1 MPIIGITGPTGAGK
15 TSLLRQVEKLDGAVI
30 DCDAIYHELLNT
42 NKDLQAALE
51 NQFGPLRDE
60 NGCIDR
66 KKLGSIV
73 FGNSEQ
79 LQILNSIAWKFIIA
93 RIKTLVQ
100 EYQEAGQELIAID
113 AIVLLESPLKD
124 LCQVTVAVIAPPEER
139 VRRIMAREGISE
151 EYAWARVKA
160 QKPNEYFTQN
170 CDWVLVS
177 DSKTAKKF
185 AQKAR
190 KFLKELLAEIQPLYD
205 TVSSNF

>member
-30 DCDAIYHELLNT
+30 DCDAVYHKLLNT
-42 NKDLQAALE
+42 DKDLQAALE

-79 LQILNSIAWKFIIA
+79 LQILNSIAWAFIIA
-93 RIKTLVQ
+93 HIETLVQ
-100 EYQEAGQELIAID
+100 EYQAHGQELIAID
-113 AIVLLESPLKD
+113 AIALLESSLKD

-139 VRRIMAREGISE
+139 VRRIMAREDISE

-170 CDWVLVS
+170 CDRVLVS

>member
-30 DCDAIYHELLNT
+30 DCDAVYHELLNT
-42 NKDLQAALE
+42 DEDLQAALE

-60 NGCIDR
+60 SGSIDR

-73 FGNSEQ
+73 FCNSEQ
-79 LQILNSIAWKFIIA
+79 LQILNSIAWVFIIA
-93 RIKTLVQ
+93 HIETLVQ
-100 EYQEAGQELIAID
+100 EYQAHGQELIAID
-113 AIVLLESPLKD
+113 AIALLESSLKD
-124 LCQVTVAVIAPPEER
+124 LCQVIVAVVAPPEER
-139 VRRIMAREGISE
+139 VRRIMAREDISE

-185 AQKAR
+185 AQKAQR
-190 KFLKELLAEIQPLYD
+190 FLKELLAEI
-205 TVSSNF
+205 

>member
-113 AIVLLESPLKD
+113 AIALLESPLKD

-185 AQKAR
+185 AQKAQR
-190 KFLKELLAEIQPLYD
+190 FLKELLAEI
-205 TVSSNF
+205 

>member
-30 DCDAIYHELLNT
+30 DCDAVYHKLLNT
-42 NKDLQAALE
+42 DEDLQAALE

-79 LQILNSIAWKFIIA
+79 LQILNSIAWAFIIA
-93 RIKTLVQ
+93 HIETLVQ
-100 EYQEAGQELIAID
+100 EYQAHGQELIAID
-113 AIVLLESPLKD
+113 AIALLESSLKD
-124 LCQVTVAVIAPPEER
+124 LCQVIVAVVAPPEER
-139 VRRIMAREGISE
+139 VRRIMAREDISE

-185 AQKAR
+185 AQKAQR
-190 KFLKELLAEIQPLYD
+190 FLKELLAEI
-205 TVSSNF
+205 

>member
-51 NQFGPLRDE
+51 NQFDPLRDE

-185 AQKAR
+185 AQKAQR
-190 KFLKELLAEIQPLYD
+190 FLKELLAEI
-205 TVSSNF
+205 

>member
-185 AQKAR
+185 AQKAQR
-190 KFLKELLAEIQPLYD
+190 FLKELLAEI
-205 TVSSNF
+205 

>member
-93 RIKTLVQ
+93 RIKALVQ

-113 AIVLLESPLKD
+113 AIALLESPLKD

-185 AQKAR
+185 AQKAQR
-190 KFLKELLAEIQPLYD
+190 FLKELLAEI
-205 TVSSNF
+205 

>member
-30 DCDAIYHELLNT
+30 DCDAVYHKLLNT
-42 NKDLQAALE
+42 DEDLQAALE

-79 LQILNSIAWKFIIA
+79 LQILNSIAWAFIIA
-93 RIKTLVQ
+93 HIETLVQ
-100 EYQEAGQELIAID
+100 EYQAHGQELIAID
-113 AIVLLESPLKD
+113 AIALLESSLKD
-124 LCQVTVAVIAPPEER
+124 LCQVIVAVIAPPEER
-139 VRRIMAREGISE
+139 VRRIMAREDISE

-185 AQKAR
+185 AQKAQR
-190 KFLKELLAEIQPLYD
+190 FLKELLAEI
-205 TVSSNF
+205 

>member
-30 DCDAIYHELLNT
+30 DCDAVYHKLLNT
-42 NKDLQAALE
+42 DEDLQAALE

-185 AQKAR
+185 AQKAQR
-190 KFLKELLAEIQPLYD
+190 FLKELLAEI
-205 TVSSNF
+205 

>member
-93 RIKTLVQ
+93 RIETLVQ
-100 EYQEAGQELIAID
+100 EYQAHGQELIAID
-113 AIVLLESPLKD
+113 AIALLESSLKD
-124 LCQVTVAVIAPPEER
+124 LCQVIVAVIAPPEER
-139 VRRIMAREGISE
+139 VRRIMAREDISE

-185 AQKAR
+185 AQKAQR
-190 KFLKELLAEIQPLYD
+190 FLKELLAEI
-205 TVSSNF
+205 

>member
-30 DCDAIYHELLNT
+30 DCDAVYHELLNT
-42 NKDLQAALE
+42 DEDLQAALE

-79 LQILNSIAWKFIIA
+79 LQILNSIAWAFIIA
-93 RIKTLVQ
+93 HIETLVQ
-100 EYQEAGQELIAID
+100 EYQAHGQELIAID
-113 AIVLLESPLKD
+113 AIALLESSLKD
-124 LCQVTVAVIAPPEER
+124 LCQVIVAVVAPPEER
-139 VRRIMAREGISE
+139 VRRIMAREDISE

-185 AQKAR
+185 AQKAQR
-190 KFLKELLAEIQPLYD
+190 FLKELLAEI
-205 TVSSNF
+205 

>member
-30 DCDAIYHELLNT
+30 DCDAVYHKLLNT
-42 NKDLQAALE
+42 DEDLQAALE

-60 NGCIDR
+60 SGCIDR

-73 FGNSEQ
+73 FCNSEQ
-79 LQILNSIAWKFIIA
+79 LQILNSIAWVFIIA
-93 RIKTLVQ
+93 HIETLVQ
-100 EYQEAGQELIAID
+100 EYQAHGQELIAID
-113 AIVLLESPLKD
+113 AIALLESSLKD
-124 LCQVTVAVIAPPEER
+124 LCQVIVAVVAPPEER
-139 VRRIMAREGISE
+139 VRRIMAREDISE
-151 EYAWARVKA
+151 EYAWALEKA

-185 AQKAR
+185 AQKAQR
-190 KFLKELLAEIQPLYD
+190 FLKELLAEI
-205 TVSSNF
+205 

>member
-66 KKLGSIV
+66 KKLGRIV

-79 LQILNSIAWKFIIA
+79 LQILKSISWKFIIA

-113 AIVLLESPLKD
+113 AIALLESPLKD

-185 AQKAR
+185 AQKAQR
-190 KFLKELLAEIQPLYD
+190 FLKELLAEI
-205 TVSSNF
+205 

>member
-139 VRRIMAREGISE
+139 VRRIMAREDISE

-185 AQKAR
+185 AQKAQR
-190 KFLKELLAEIQPLYD
+190 FLKELLAEI
-205 TVSSNF
+205 

>member
-30 DCDAIYHELLNT
+30 DCDAVYHELLNT

-185 AQKAR
+185 AQKAQR
-190 KFLKELLAEIQPLYD
+190 FLKELLAEI
-205 TVSSNF
+205 

>member
-30 DCDAIYHELLNT
+30 DCDAVYHKLLNT
-42 NKDLQAALE
+42 DEDLQAALE

-79 LQILNSIAWKFIIA
+79 LQILNSIAWAFIIA
-93 RIKTLVQ
+93 HIETLVQ
-100 EYQEAGQELIAID
+100 EYQAHGQELIAID
-113 AIVLLESPLKD
+113 AIALLESSLKD
-124 LCQVTVAVIAPPEER
+124 LCQVIVAVIAPPEER

-170 CDWVLVS
+170 CDRVLVS
-177 DSKTAKKF
+177 DSKTA
-185 AQKAR
+185 
-190 KFLKELLAEIQPLYD
+190 
-205 TVSSNF
+205 

>member
-51 NQFGPLRDE
+51 NQFGPSRDE

-185 AQKAR
+185 AQKAQR
-190 KFLKELLAEIQPLYD
+190 FLKELLAEI
-205 TVSSNF
+205 

>member
-30 DCDAIYHELLNT
+30 DCDAVYHKLLNT
-42 NKDLQAALE
+42 DEDLQAALE

-79 LQILNSIAWKFIIA
+79 LQILNSIAWAFIIA
-93 RIKTLVQ
+93 HIETLVQ
-100 EYQEAGQELIAID
+100 EYQAHGQELIAID
-113 AIVLLESPLKD
+113 AIALLESSLKD
-124 LCQVTVAVIAPPEER
+124 LCQVIVAVIAPPEER

-185 AQKAR
+185 AQKAQR
-190 KFLKELLAEIQPLYD
+190 FLKELLAEI
-205 TVSSNF
+205 

>member
-30 DCDAIYHELLNT
+30 DCDAVYHELLNT
-42 NKDLQAALE
+42 DEDLQAALE

-79 LQILNSIAWKFIIA
+79 LQILNSIAWAFIIA
-93 RIKTLVQ
+93 HIETLVQ
-100 EYQEAGQELIAID
+100 EYQAHGQELIAID
-113 AIVLLESPLKD
+113 AIALLESSLKD
-124 LCQVTVAVIAPPEER
+124 LCQVIVAVIAPPEER

-151 EYAWARVKA
+151 EDAWARVKA

-185 AQKAR
+185 AQKAQR
-190 KFLKELLAEIQPLYD
+190 FLKELLAEI
-205 TVSSNF
+205 

>member
-51 NQFGPLRDE
+51 NQFAPLRDE

-185 AQKAR
+185 AQKAQR
-190 KFLKELLAEIQPLYD
+190 FLKELLAEI
-205 TVSSNF
+205 